1 MQDLLYKVALGLV
14 PKIGAVT
21 AKQLVLHYGSAAAVF
36 QSKAKELLH
45 VPGIGPQMVANIQ
58 NPDVLKRAERECNL
72 LDKHGIQVISFQ
84 DPAYPNKL
92 LQVRDSPALLF
103 VKGNIELNH
112 PRIVGIVGTRKPT
125 PQGLLHCASLIKGMA
140 DYQPVIISGLAYGID
155 ICAHQEALQANL
167 PTWAIMAHGHQYV
180 YPASHR
186 TIAHQIYE
194 EGGALI
200 SEYAFST
207 RAEKEFFPMRN
218 RIVAG
223 LCDALIVV
231 ETAKRG
237 GSMITA
243 QLANQYNKDVF
254 AIPGR
259 LQDAHS
265 KGCNH
270 LIKSHQAALIEHAE
284 DLAYVLRWESSGPGQ
299 GIQQELF
306 VELPQEEKNIVDLLR
321 NYPNLGIDQMALY
334 LSTSS
339 SFLSSR
345 LLTLEF
351 KGIVKSLPGSRY
363 SLLI

>member
-14 PKIGAVT
+14 PKVGAVT
-21 AKQLVLHYGSAAAVF
+21 AKQLILHCGSAAEVF
-36 QSKAKELLH
+36 KSKSKTLLDI
-45 VPGIGPQMVANIQ
+45 PGIGPQMVANLQ
-58 NPDVLKRAERECNL
+58 DSSVLHRAERECHL
-72 LDKHGIQVISFQ
+72 LEEHGIQAVSFQ
-84 DPAYPNKL
+84 DVDYPEKL
-92 LQVRDSPALLF
+92 RQLRDGPALLF
-103 VKGNIELNH
+103 IKGQLELNH
-112 PRIVGIVGTRKPT
+112 PRIIGIVGTRKPS
-125 PQGLLHCASLIKGMA
+125 PQGLQHCANLIKGLSG
-140 DYQPVIISGLAYGID
+140 YQPVIISGLAYGID
-155 ICAHQEALQANL
+155 ICAHQAALQEAL
-167 PTWAIMAHGHQYV
+167 PTWAVMAHGHQYI
-180 YPASHR
+180 YPASHQKV
-186 TIAHQIYE
+186 AHQIYE

-200 SEYAFST
+200 SEYSFST

-259 LQDAHS
+259 LQDPKS

-270 LIKSHQAALIEHAE
+270 LIKSHQAALIEQAE
-284 DLAYVLRWESSGPGQ
+284 DLGYVLRWDRPKQGQ

-306 VELPQEEKNIVDLLR
+306 LELPQEEKNIVDLLR
-321 NYPNLGIDQMALY
+321 NYSNLGIDQMALY
-334 LSTSS
+334 LSASS
-339 SFLSSR
+339 SYLSGQ

-363 SLLI
+363 TLLI

>member
-14 PKIGAVT
+14 PKVGAVT
-21 AKQLVLHYGSAAAVF
+21 AKQLILHYGSAAAVF
-36 QSKAKELLH
+36 QSKTKDLLKI
-45 VPGIGPQMVANIQ
+45 PGIGPQMVAHIK
-58 NPDVLKRAERECNL
+58 NPDVLKRAARECDL

-84 DPAYPNKL
+84 DATYPNKL
-92 LQVRDSPALLF
+92 LQLRDSPALLF
-103 VKGNIELNH
+103 VKGNVELNH

-125 PQGLLHCASLIKGMA
+125 LEGLRHCAALIKGMA
-140 DYQPVIISGLAYGID
+140 AYKPVIISGLAYGID
-155 ICAHQEALQANL
+155 ICAHQEALRASL

-186 TIAHQIYE
+186 KIAHSIYE
-194 EGGALI
+194 DGGALI
-200 SEYAFST
+200 SEYSFST

-259 LQDAHS
+259 LQDPYS

-270 LIKSHQAALIEHAE
+270 LIKSHQAALIERAE
-284 DLAYVLRWESSGPGQ
+284 DLAYVLRWESPGKGQ
-299 GIQQELF
+299 GIQQEMFL
-306 VELPQEEKNIVDLLR
+306 ELPQEEKNIVDLLR
-321 NYPNLGIDQMALY
+321 NYPTLGIDQMALY

-339 SFLSSR
+339 SFLSGQ

-363 SLLI
+363 CLSV